1 MLMAIDAA
9 EASTDPGAK
18 AKPKRVIKQRQSLS
32 EKQTGTTI
40 FPISRIK
47 KICKADKDLDILTS
61 EATFMVSVATVS
73 CCLRLTP
80 CIADSVGIFHQTFHG
95 GGMYES

>member
-73 CCLRLTP
+73 STLQLVVEKLT
-80 CIADSVGIFHQTFHG
+80 
-95 GGMYES
+95 

>member
-1 MLMAIDAA
+1 MMSDAVGS
-9 EASTDPGAK
+9 STDPGAK
-18 AKPKRVIKQRQSLS
+18 TKPKRVIKQRQSLS

-73 CCLRLTP
+73 CRLHLHP
-80 CIADSVGIFHQTFHG
+80 SKANSVGILHQTFHG
-95 GGMYES
+95 GRMYES

>member
-1 MLMAIDAA
+1 MTERRTNVLMIVDTA
-9 EASTDPGAK
+9 EASTDAGAK
-18 AKPKRVIKQRQSLS
+18 TKPKRIIKQRQSLS

-47 KICKADKDLDILTS
+47 KICKADKDLDMMTS

-73 CCLRLTP
+73 YPAL
-80 CIADSVGIFHQTFHG
+80 DVSG
-95 GGMYES
+95 